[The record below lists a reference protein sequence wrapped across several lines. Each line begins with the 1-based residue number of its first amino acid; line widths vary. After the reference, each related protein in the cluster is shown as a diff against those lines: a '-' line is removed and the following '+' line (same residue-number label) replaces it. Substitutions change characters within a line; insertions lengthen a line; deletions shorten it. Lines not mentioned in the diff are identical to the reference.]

1 MSDLRNNTQEG
12 LISIST
18 QKRRRSLNEMNAS
31 VMLNSLLLKQQ
42 T

>member
-12 LISIST
+12 MISIST
-18 QKRRRSLNEMNAS
+18 QKRRRSFNEMNAS
-31 VMLNSLLLKQQ
+31 IMLSVLLLKQQ